1 MRVQGHARGY
11 SSKICGIVL
20 PRNNGRTACQRIFCQ
35 QAWRQKAYS
44 HRICGNSRR
53 HCAYPA
59 ARHRKRNRSLRD
71 YYNGNWLRTDLPVVY
86 SFRTRC
92 FRDENSQSKIG
103 LEMASACIG
112 AAVIPPVFGIIAN
125 GAGLWVYPF
134 YILTL
139 ALLTLF
145 ISEWLNK
152 ILAVKCAEN
161 D

>member
-1 MRVQGHARGY
+1 MFYLGITAGRLISGY
-11 SSKICGIVL
+11 SANRLGDKKLIRIEFAVILAGIALILLPVTGSETALCGLIITGIGFA
-20 PRNNGRTACQRIFCQ
+20 PIYPSFIHSA
-35 QAWRQKAYS
+35 
-44 HRICGNSRR
+44 
-53 HCAYPA
+53 PA
-59 ARHRKRNRSLRD
+59 AF
-71 YYNGNWLRTDLPVVY
+71 GT
-86 SFRTRC
+86 
-92 FRDENSQSKIG
+92 ENSQSMIG

-125 GAGLWVYPF
+125 GAGLWVYLF